1 MKAIAIAEFG
11 SAEQFKEIEMPKPSI
26 KEHQVL
32 IEIHAFSINAMDWK
46 RRSGKM
52 GSKLPLV
59 LGGDVA
65 GIVRDVGASVTDLKP
80 GDRVFENAA
89 RTYAEFIKARAEVT
103 AKIPDNLPFEEA
115 ASIPLT
121 GQAGEKIL
129 IHAGAGEIG

>member
-1 MKAIAIAEFG
+1 MKAIAIEEFG

-32 IEIHAFSINAMDWK
+32 IEIHAFSINAMDW
-46 RRSGKM
+46 KM

-103 AKIPDNLPFEEA
+103 AKISDNLPFEEA

>member
-1 MKAIAIAEFG
+1 MKAIAIEEFG

-32 IEIHAFSINAMDWK
+32 IEIHAFSINAMDW
-46 RRSGKM
+46 KM

-103 AKIPDNLPFEEA
+103 AKIPDNLPFEET

>member
-32 IEIHAFSINAMDWK
+32 IEIHAFSINAMDW
-46 RRSGKM
+46 KM

-103 AKIPDNLPFEEA
+103 AKISDNLPFEEA

-129 IHAGAGEIG
+129 IHAGAGGIG

>member
-1 MKAIAIAEFG
+1 MKAIAIEEFG

-32 IEIHAFSINAMDWK
+32 IEIHAFSINAMDW
-46 RRSGKM
+46 KM

-103 AKIPDNLPFEEA
+103 AKISDNLPFEEA

-129 IHAGAGEIG
+129 IHAGAGGIG

>member
-32 IEIHAFSINAMDWK
+32 IEIHAFSINAMDW
-46 RRSGKM
+46 KM

-129 IHAGAGEIG
+129 IHAGAGGIG

>member
-1 MKAIAIAEFG
+1 MKAIAIEEFG

-32 IEIHAFSINAMDWK
+32 IEIHAFSINAMDW
-46 RRSGKM
+46 KM

>member
-32 IEIHAFSINAMDWK
+32 IEIHAFSINAMDW
-46 RRSGKM
+46 KM

-103 AKIPDNLPFEEA
+103 AKISDNLPFEEA